1 MPILNVLLS
10 GTADEQK
17 TQQVAHM
24 LANCTSQILRK
35 NWEVILRK
43 NTSPVLMS
51 KSRSPTR
58 RTLGLRRPP
67 SFRQC
72 MTGS

>member
-35 NWEVILRK
+35 KPELTSIAIRYLEPAHWIALPMK
-43 NTSPVLMS
+43 SLSNTCC
-51 KSRSPTR
+51 T
-58 RTLGLRRPP
+58 T
-67 SFRQC
+67 
-72 MTGS
+72 